1 MPPRKPFLDPDHPM
15 FAKAWVRWV
24 TTLIPLIWGGVEFW
38 TGEPTWGFIFV
49 AAGAYAG
56 YTLIYKR

>member
-1 MPPRKPFLDPDHPM
+1 MRPRKPWLDADHPM

-24 TTLIPLIWGGVEFW
+24 TTLAPLAWACVEFW
-38 TGEPTWGFIFV
+38 RGDPFWAVLFV

-56 YTLIYKR
+56 WVLIYKR

>member
-1 MPPRKPFLDPDHPM
+1 MPPRKPFLDADHPM

-24 TTLIPLIWGGVEFW
+24 TTILPIAWGVMEFW
-38 TGEPTWGFIFV
+38 NNQPMWGLMFV